1 MDSESNK
8 SDAEE
13 ILSEFKK
20 THGIE
25 TTEETE
31 VEQMEEALKTEAEP
45 QAEPQVEAEPQ
56 AEPQVEAEPQ
66 VKELNH
72 R

>member
-1 MDSESNK
+1 MDSKSNK

-20 THGIE
+20 THGVE

-31 VEQMEEALKTEAEP
+31 VEQVEEALKTEAEP
-45 QAEPQVEAEPQ
+45 QVEAEPQ
-56 AEPQVEAEPQ
+56 
-66 VKELNH
+66 
-72 R
+72 